1 MKVGYVCTN
10 FNNSDVT
17 VEAFE
22 SLLATSGHEYVCVA
36 VDNASSPEERSK
48 LTAYCAKRRECE
60 VVLCEENLGY
70 FNGLNQG
77 LDHMRTSHPDVE
89 WMLIGNNDLEFDI
102 GFADKLDSLR
112 ETYENHSV
120 ISPDIVTMDGEHQNP
135 HVISGISPLREFIYD
150 LYYSNFVLARIILK
164 LVSLLPRKTSE
175 RGDEAAWQTSQEI
188 YQGHGSCYILSPVF
202 FRKCERFWAPT
213 FLYYEEFFLS
223 HQLAQIGEK
232 VLYHPGLVVRHKCH
246 SSFAKLPRRKVWEYS
261 REAHRIY
268 RNYAS
273 IYGPRENPPPM
284 LPRSGPDRLN

>member
-1 MKVGYVCTN
+1 MKIGYVCTN

-17 VEAFE
+17 IEAFE
-22 SLLATSGHEYVCVA
+22 SLLATPGHEYVCVA

-48 LTAYCAKRRECE
+48 LKAYCATRGECE
-60 VVLCEENLGY
+60 VVLCKENLGY

-77 LDHMRTSHPDVE
+77 LDHMRTTHPDVE
-89 WMLIGNNDLEFDI
+89 WILIGNNDLEFDI
-102 GFADKLDSLR
+102 GFADRLEAMR
-112 ETYENHSV
+112 ETYQNHSV
-120 ISPDIVTMDGEHQNP
+120 ISPDIVTLDGDHQNP
-135 HVISGISPLREFIYD
+135 HVISKISPLRECIYD

-175 RGDEAAWQTSQEI
+175 RGDEAAWHTSQDV
-188 YQGHGSCYILSPVF
+188 YQGHGSCYLLSPKF
-202 FRKCERFWAPT
+202 LRTFERLWAPT

-223 HQLAQIGEK
+223 HQLAQVEEK
-232 VLYHPGLVVRHKCH
+232 VLYHPGIVVRHKCH

-268 RNYAS
+268 RKYAS

-284 LPRSGPDRLN
+284 LPHSRSDA